1 MPAILTP
8 SRFAST
14 VAAALLLATGTAQA
28 NSTLQLM
35 WSDLKVGYPTW
46 RSQHIQTAD
55 QQRTVPFD
63 GEAITEFGI
72 LDYPAGR
79 VEWSMKPGPSG
90 LGWYEFYFEGKAI
103 QYVLDFEITNVQ
115 LRLNEDARVRF
126 FWYGRTHIHTGYD
139 GGVYYGV
146 NGARWSG
153 TGLPDSG
160 FTIYALPGEKT
171 LDLKAGDYALST
183 VTALD
188 TYCVS
193 CDMQYLVGLEV
204 LEVISTPVPEPSTV
218 ALGLLGLGVV
228 AVRARRR
235 NTTP

>member
-1 MPAILTP
+1 MPATLTP

-35 WSDLKVGYPTW
+35 WSDLRVGYAFP
-46 RSQHIQTAD
+46 QHIQTAD
-55 QQRTVPFD
+55 QQRTVPFY
-63 GEAITEFGI
+63 ELVITDFEPQYR
-72 LDYPAGR
+72 LAGR
-79 VEWSMKPGPSG
+79 VEWSMKPGSSG
-90 LGWYEFYFEGKAI
+90 LGWYEYYFEGS
-103 QYVLDFEITNVQ
+103 VVGTDLDFEITNVQ

-126 FWYGRTHIHTGYD
+126 FWYGRTQID
-139 GGVYYGV
+139 APFAEIGVWYGV
-146 NGARWSG
+146 GGARWSG

-160 FTIYALPGEKT
+160 FTIYAPPGEKT

-183 VTALD
+183 VTALGG
-188 TYCVS
+188 YCVS
-193 CDMQYLVGLEV
+193 CNMQYLVGLEV

-228 AVRARRR
+228 AFRARRR